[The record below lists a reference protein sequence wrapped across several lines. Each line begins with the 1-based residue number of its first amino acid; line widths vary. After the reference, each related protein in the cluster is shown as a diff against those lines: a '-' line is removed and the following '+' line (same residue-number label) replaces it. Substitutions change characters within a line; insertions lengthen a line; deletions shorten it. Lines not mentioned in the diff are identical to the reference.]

1 VLGRVGGEVSE
12 AAVKRRWACKL
23 GAGKMRSVVDV
34 GRSRDAAYKWAM
46 EALGAAFV
54 VKDFLKEVF
63 VHLGPLTSGVQSR
76 KKWL

>member
-1 VLGRVGGEVSE
+1 MPRKG
-12 AAVKRRWACKL
+12 WAGHDWRGCRQSA

-63 VHLGPLTSGVQSR
+63 VHAGPSLD
-76 KKWL
+76 